1 MELKWALAI
10 GFEAAFWIML
20 AAFLMLRYR
29 YEVEGVTR
37 VFAVGV
43 VLDTLGIVALGVW
56 DYLESD
62 TVSSYTLFI
71 VAILIYSFTAGRDD
85 LRKLDS
91 WMARRIRPRRR
102 APC

>member
-1 MELKWALAI
+1 MELKWALAV
-10 GFEAAFWIML
+10 GFEAAFWLML
-20 AAFLMLRYR
+20 AAFLVLRYR
-29 YEVEGVTR
+29 YEVEGITR

-43 VLDTLGIVALGVW
+43 VLDTVGILGLGVW

-71 VAILIYSFTAGRDD
+71 VAIILYSLTAGRDD
-85 LRKLDS
+85 LRKLDR

-102 APC
+102 VTC